1 MANNML
7 NERTWRNLPPRPDQ
21 PATAIAVPQ
30 EGSMTV
36 AGTVGKT
43 FVLLALAV
51 VAGTVGWRQA
61 DAIAGASGFLVLAV
75 FLGLLG
81 LSWVTATRPQISPVT
96 GPIYA
101 VVIGVFAGMISS
113 FYELAY
119 GGIVLQAVFATAS
132 VFAVCLSLYSSGIV
146 KVTRRFVA
154 VTVAATGGIMLMY
167 LVSIVLSL
175 FGVRVGFLYDP
186 SPLGIIVSVV
196 ICFVAA
202 LNLFL
207 DFELVRQGVARGA
220 PTYMEW
226 YCAFGLMA
234 TLIWLYLEMLRLLS
248 KLRN

>member
-7 NERTWRNLPPRPDQ
+7 NEQTWRNIPPRPDQ
-21 PATAIAVPQ
+21 QAGAMAVPG
-30 EGSMTV
+30 ERTMTV

-43 FVLLALAV
+43 FILLTLAV
-51 VAGTVGWRQA
+51 VAGSVGWKQA
-61 DAIAGASGFLVLAV
+61 DTIANASGFLVLLV

-81 LSWVTATRPQISPVT
+81 LSWFTATRPQIAPVT

-101 VVIGVFAGMISS
+101 VVIGVFAGMISA
-113 FYELAY
+113 FYQDAY
-119 GGIVLQAVFATAS
+119 GGIVVQAVFATAA
-132 VFAVCLSLYSSGIV
+132 VFAVCLALYSSGIV
-146 KVTRRFVA
+146 KVTRKFVA

-167 LVSIVLSL
+167 LVSIVLRL
-175 FGVRVGFLYDP
+175 FGVRVGFLSDP
-186 SPLGIIVSVV
+186 SPIGIAVSVV

-207 DFELVRQGVARGA
+207 DFELVRQGVQRGA

-234 TLIWLYLEMLRLLS
+234 TLIWLYLEMLRLLG
-248 KLRN
+248 KLRS

>member
-7 NERTWRNLPPRPDQ
+7 NEQTWRNIPPRPDQ
-21 PATAIAVPQ
+21 PVGALAVPA
-30 EGSMTV
+30 ERSMSV

-43 FVLLALAV
+43 FIL
-51 VAGTVGWRQA
+51 
-61 DAIAGASGFLVLAV
+61 LVLAV
-75 FLGLLG
+75 IAGSVGWQQAESIAEASGLLVLVVFLGLIG
-81 LSWVTATRPQISPVT
+81 LSFATARRPQISPIT

-113 FYELAY
+113 FYQSLY
-119 GGIVLQAVFATAS
+119 DGIVLQAVFATGA

-146 KVTRRFVA
+146 KVTRKFVA
-154 VTVAATGGIMLMY
+154 VTVAATGGIILMY
-167 LVSIVLSL
+167 LVSIVLGL
-175 FGVRVGFLYDP
+175 FGIEVGFLNDP
-186 SPLGIIVSVV
+186 SPLGILVSVV

-207 DFELVRQGVARGA
+207 DFEMVRQGVDRGA

-234 TLIWLYLEMLRLLS
+234 TLIWLYLEMLRLLG
-248 KLRN
+248 KLRG

>member
-7 NERTWRNLPPRPDQ
+7 NEQTWRNVPPRPDR
-21 PATAIAVPQ
+21 PATAVAVPS
-30 EGSMTV
+30 ERSMTV

-43 FVLLALAV
+43 FLLLALAV
-51 VAGTVGWRQA
+51 VAGSVGWKQA
-61 DAIAGASGFLVLAV
+61 DTIAGASGILLLVA

-81 LSWVTATRPQISPVT
+81 LSWVTATRPQISPIT

-113 FYELAY
+113 FYEFAY
-119 GGIVLQAVFATAS
+119 GGIVLQAVFATGA

-146 KVTRRFVA
+146 KVTQKFVA
-154 VTVAATGGIMLMY
+154 VTIAATGGIMVMY
-167 LVSIVLSL
+167 LISIVLNV
-175 FGVRVGFLYDP
+175 FGVRVGFLVDP
-186 SPLGIIVSVV
+186 SPIGIVVSVV

-207 DFELVRQGVARGA
+207 DFELVRHGVARGA

-226 YCAFGLMA
+226 YCAFALMA
-234 TLIWLYLEMLRLLS
+234 TLIWLYLEMLRLLG
-248 KLRN
+248 KLRG

>member
-154 VTVAATGGIMLMY
+154 VTVAATKGASSRPLAGPRCQFTPKSKGSRLA
-167 LVSIVLSL
+167 
-175 FGVRVGFLYDP
+175 VRP
-186 SPLGIIVSVV
+186 
-196 ICFVAA
+196 
-202 LNLFL
+202 
-207 DFELVRQGVARGA
+207 
-220 PTYMEW
+220 
-226 YCAFGLMA
+226 
-234 TLIWLYLEMLRLLS
+234 
-248 KLRN
+248 

>member
-1 MANNML
+1 MPNNML
-7 NERTWRNLPPRPDQ
+7 NEQTWRNVPPRPDQ
-21 PATAIAVPQ
+21 PATAIPVPG
-30 EGSMTV
+30 ERSMTV

-43 FVLLALAV
+43 FLLLALAV
-51 VAGTVGWRQA
+51 VAGSVGWKQA
-61 DAIAGASGFLVLAV
+61 DAIAGASGFLVLLV

-81 LSWVTATRPQISPVT
+81 LSWVTATRPQISPIT

-113 FYELAY
+113 FYEFAY
-119 GGIVLQAVFATAS
+119 GGIVLQAVFATGA

-146 KVTRRFVA
+146 KVTRKFVA
-154 VTVAATGGIMLMY
+154 VTIAATGGIMLMY

-175 FGVRVGFLYDP
+175 FGIRVGFLYDP
-186 SPLGIIVSVV
+186 SPIGIGVSVV

-207 DFELVRQGVARGA
+207 DFELVRQGVARAA

-234 TLIWLYLEMLRLLS
+234 TLIWLYLEMLRLLG
-248 KLRN
+248 KLRG

>member
-7 NERTWRNLPPRPDQ
+7 NEQTWRNVPPRPDRA
-21 PATAIAVPQ
+21 ATAIAVPR

-43 FVLLALAV
+43 FLLLGLAV
-51 VAGTVGWRQA
+51 VAGSVGWKQA
-61 DAIAGASGFLVLAV
+61 ETIAGAGGFLLLLA

-81 LSWVTATRPQISPVT
+81 LSWVTATRPQISPIT

-113 FYELAY
+113 FYEFAY
-119 GGIVLQAVFATAS
+119 GGIALQAVFATGA

-146 KVTRRFVA
+146 KVTQKFVA
-154 VTVAATGGIMLMY
+154 VTVAATGGIILMY

-175 FGVRVGFLYDP
+175 FGIRVGFLYDP
-186 SPLGIIVSVV
+186 SPIGIGVSVV

-207 DFELVRQGVARGA
+207 DFELVRQGVTRGA

-226 YCAFGLMA
+226 YCAFALMA

-248 KLRN
+248 KLRG

>member
-7 NERTWRNLPPRPDQ
+7 NEQTWSRIPPRPDQ
-21 PATAIAVPQ
+21 AAGPIAVPR
-30 EGSMTV
+30 EGVMTV
-36 AGTVGKT
+36 GGTVGKT
-43 FVLLALAV
+43 SVLLALAV
-51 VAGTVGWRQA
+51 VAGSVGWKRA
-61 DAIAGASGFLVLAV
+61 DTLAQTGGFVFLLL

-81 LSWVTATRPQISPVT
+81 ISWFTATRPRIAPVT

-101 VVIGVFAGMISS
+101 VVIGVFAGMISA
-113 FYELAY
+113 FYDAAY
-119 GGIVLQAVFATAS
+119 NGIVLQAVFATGA
-132 VFAVCLSLYSSGIV
+132 VFAVCLFLYSSGIV
-146 KVTRRFVA
+146 KVTQKFVA
-154 VTVAATGGIMLMY
+154 VTIAATGGIIVMY
-167 LVSIVLSL
+167 LISIVLGL
-175 FGVRVGFLYDP
+175 FGVRVGFLVDP
-186 SPLGIIVSVV
+186 SPIGIIVSIV

-226 YCAFGLMA
+226 YCAFALMA